1 MLLAIDVGNTA
12 TILGLWD
19 GGHLLERWRI
29 ATDPMRMESEYAVL
43 LRELFAM
50 AQLSS
55 PDAAIVSSVVPPVE
69 HELDLALSRLF
80 GIRPLQVDA
89 RSTGLAVDLE
99 NPDEVGADRL
109 VNSVAALA
117 YNDPRGRYVVVD
129 FGTATTFDLV
139 EAPGV
144 YRGGAIAP
152 GPRTAAEALSL
163 RTAKLPRVDLSR
175 PPEQA
180 VGRSTVQALQ
190 SGLVLGY
197 AALVDGMVR
206 RFLREAGEALVIATG
221 GFARTVEPVC
231 ETLAIVDDD
240 LTLKGL
246 RIIWEKSTQHGRA
259 T

>member
-19 GGHLLERWRI
+19 EDRLLERWRI
-29 ATDPMRMESEYAVL
+29 ATDPMRMESEYAAL
-43 LRELFAM
+43 LRELFDQAGL
-50 AQLSS
+50 AS
-55 PDAAIVSSVVPPVE
+55 PDAAVVSSVVPPVE
-69 HELDLALSRLF
+69 QELDLALGRLF
-80 GIRPLQVDA
+80 GLEPLVVNA
-89 RSTGLAVDLE
+89 ASAGLTVDLE
-99 NPDEVGADRL
+99 NPAEVGADRL
-109 VNSVAALA
+109 VNAVAALA
-117 YNDPRGRYVVVD
+117 YGDPRGRYVVVD

-139 EAPGV
+139 EAPDV

-175 PPEQA
+175 PPERA

-206 RFLREAGEALVIATG
+206 RFLAEAGDALVIATG

-231 ETLAIVDDD
+231 ETLEVVDDD

-246 RIIWEKSTQHGRA
+246 RLIWEESA
-259 T
+259 

>member
-19 GGHLLERWRI
+19 SDELLERWRV
-29 ATDPMRMESEYAVL
+29 ATDPMRMESEYVAL
-43 LRELFAM
+43 LRELFAVSGLP
-50 AQLSS
+50 A
-55 PDAAIVSSVVPPVE
+55 PDAAIISSVVPPVE
-69 HELDLALSRLF
+69 LELQEALGKLF
-80 GIRPLQVDA
+80 GVEALMVSAATSGLQVDI
-89 RSTGLAVDLE
+89 E
-99 NPDEVGADRL
+99 NPAEVGADRL
-109 VNSVAALA
+109 VNAVAALA
-117 YNDPRGRYVVVD
+117 YDDPRGRYVVVD

-163 RTAKLPRVDLSR
+163 KTAKLPRIDLSR
-175 PPEQA
+175 APERA
-180 VGRSTVQALQ
+180 IGRSTVQALQ

-197 AALVDGMVR
+197 ASLVDGMVR
-206 RFLREAGEALVIATG
+206 RFLAEAGEAMVIATG

-231 ETLAIVDDD
+231 ETLEVVDDD

-246 RIIWEKSTQHGRA
+246 RLIWEEGA
-259 T
+259 